1 MASTGAG
8 TALKDH
14 NVKRGSQV
22 RMARNARRRQ
32 IATVARTAASRA
44 KSVSSKTLTGKALD
58 KEPAKPNSLV
68 AKAYEQIKE
77 KIITLYFL
85 PGQYLNEAAI
95 SSLLDVGRTPVHQAL
110 QRLELE
116 GLVEIMP
123 RKGVVVLPD
132 SISEI
137 IKILESRAAVEAELA
152 KAAAARV
159 SAEDGKELLAL
170 ANATRQT
177 RSGPGMDDFIACDR
191 AFHRKLAERSGNTVL
206 SDFAQQLH
214 ERSIRYWYLHLWQT
228 MDVQATTRQHAAIAE
243 AIARHDG
250 ERAAAAMREHIE
262 SLKGRLM
269 QIQDATRRYGPPPM
283 R

>member
-1 MASTGAG
+1 VAA
-8 TALKDH
+8 AP
-14 NVKRGSQV
+14 R
-22 RMARNARRRQ
+22 
-32 IATVARTAASRA
+32 IAPARA
-44 KSVSSKTLTGKALD
+44 KAAPAARAAGRAQ
-58 KEPAKPNSLV
+58 AKPNSLV
-68 AKAYEQIKE
+68 AKAYEEIKE

-95 SSLLDVGRTPVHQAL
+95 SGLLQVGRTPVHQAL

-152 KAAAARV
+152 KAAADRV
-159 SAEDGKELLAL
+159 STDGGKELLAL
-170 ANATRQT
+170 ANATKHLKN
-177 RSGPGMDDFIACDR
+177 GPGIDEFIACDR
-191 AFHRKLAERSGNTVL
+191 AFHRKLAEHSGNSVL
-206 SDFAQQLH
+206 RDFAQQLH

-228 MDVQATTRQHAAIAE
+228 MDVQATTRQHAAIAD

-250 ERAAAAMREHIE
+250 ERAAAAMREHID
-262 SLKGRLM
+262 SLKSRLM
-269 QIQDATRRYGPPPM
+269 QIQSAARRHGPPGV

>member
-1 MASTGAG
+1 MATHA
-8 TALKDH
+8 
-14 NVKRGSQV
+14 RG
-22 RMARNARRRQ
+22 RQ
-32 IATVARTAASRA
+32 TAAAQRIAPARA
-44 KSVSSKTLTGKALD
+44 NAAPAARAAGR
-58 KEPAKPNSLV
+58 EPAKPNSLV
-68 AKAYEQIKE
+68 AKAYEEIKE

-95 SSLLDVGRTPVHQAL
+95 SGLLQVGRTPVHQAL

-152 KAAAARV
+152 KAAADRV
-159 SAEDGKELLAL
+159 SADGGKELLAL
-170 ANATRQT
+170 ANATKHLKN
-177 RSGPGMDDFIACDR
+177 GPGIDEFIACDR
-191 AFHRKLAERSGNTVL
+191 AFHRKLAEHSGNSVL
-206 SDFAQQLH
+206 RDFAQQLH

-228 MDVQATTRQHAAIAE
+228 MDVQATTRQHAAIAD

-250 ERAAAAMREHIE
+250 ERAAAAMREHID
-262 SLKGRLM
+262 SLKSRLM
-269 QIQDATRRYGPPPM
+269 QIQSAARRHGPPSV

>member
-1 MASTGAG
+1 M
-8 TALKDH
+8 
-14 NVKRGSQV
+14 R
-22 RMARNARRRQ
+22 RNARRRQ
-32 IATVARTAASRA
+32 TVAAPKIVAPRA
-44 KSVSSKTLTGKALD
+44 KVSAANLPA
-58 KEPAKPNSLV
+58 KEPAKANSLV

-152 KAAAARV
+152 KAAADHISV
-159 SAEDGKELLAL
+159 EDGKELLAL
-170 ANATRQT
+170 ANASRQT
-177 RSGPGMDDFIACDR
+177 RSGPGMDAFIACDR
-191 AFHRKLAERSGNTVL
+191 AFHRKLAQCAGNSVL

-228 MDVQATTRQHAAIAE
+228 MDVQATTRQHAAIAD

-250 ERAAAAMREHIE
+250 ERAAAAMREHID
-262 SLKGRLM
+262 SLKGRLA
-269 QIQDATRRYGPPPM
+269 QVQEANRRYGPPPVP
-283 R
+283 

>member
-1 MASTGAG
+1 MT
-8 TALKDH
+8 
-14 NVKRGSQV
+14 
-22 RMARNARRRQ
+22 RNARRRP
-32 IATVARTAASRA
+32 VASKAVPPRAAPSRNKA
-44 KSVSSKTLTGKALD
+44 SAGQTLP
-58 KEPAKPNSLV
+58 KESAKPNSLV
-68 AKAYEQIKE
+68 AKAYEDIKE

-123 RKGVVVLPD
+123 RKVVVVLPD

-137 IKILESRAAVEAELA
+137 IKILDSRAAVEAELA
-152 KAAAARV
+152 KAAATQISTEEGR
-159 SAEDGKELLAL
+159 ELLAL
-170 ANATRQT
+170 ANATKQARN
-177 RSGPGMDDFIACDR
+177 GPGIDDFIACDR
-191 AFHRKLAERSGNTVL
+191 AFHRKLAERSGNSVL

-228 MDVQATTRQHAAIAE
+228 MDVQATTRQHAAIAD

-269 QIQDATRRYGPPPM
+269 QIQDANRRFGPPA

>member
-1 MASTGAG
+1 MRA
-8 TALKDH
+8 DE
-14 NVKRGSQV
+14 
-22 RMARNARRRQ
+22 
-32 IATVARTAASRA
+32 TV
-44 KSVSSKTLTGKALD
+44 GKAPI
-58 KEPAKPNSLV
+58 KHGSLV
-68 AKAYEQIKE
+68 AKAYEDIKE

-95 SSLLDVGRTPVHQAL
+95 SGLLQVGRTPVHQAL

-152 KAAAARV
+152 KGAADRV
-159 SAEDGKELLAL
+159 SVDDGKELLTL
-170 ANATRQT
+170 ANATRHT
-177 RSGPGMDDFIACDR
+177 RNGPGIDDFIACDR
-191 AFHRKLAERSGNTVL
+191 AFHRKLAEHAGNSVL

-228 MDVQATTRQHAAIAE
+228 LDDKATIRQHTVIADAIAKRD
-243 AIARHDG
+243 AD
-250 ERAAAAMREHIE
+250 AAADAVRAHIE
-262 SLKGRLM
+262 SLRTRLM
-269 QIQDATRRYGPPPM
+269 RAQEASRGRGPLQLK
-283 R
+283 

>member
-1 MASTGAG
+1 
-8 TALKDH
+8 
-14 NVKRGSQV
+14 
-22 RMARNARRRQ
+22 MARNARRRQ
-32 IATVARTAASRA
+32 TVAAPRTAASRA
-44 KSVSSKTLTGKALD
+44 PRPKTADNKTAD

-159 SAEDGKELLAL
+159 SVEDGKELLAL
-170 ANATRQT
+170 ANATRNT

-250 ERAAAAMREHIE
+250 ERAAQAMREHIE

-269 QIQDATRRYGPPPM
+269 QIQDATRRYGPPPV

>member
-1 MASTGAG
+1 MTR
-8 TALKDH
+8 D
-14 NVKRGSQV
+14 
-22 RMARNARRRQ
+22 ARRRQ
-32 IATVARTAASRA
+32 TAAVPTSVAPRA
-44 KSVSSKTLTGKALD
+44 GAVGQA
-58 KEPAKPNSLV
+58 PAKQTSLV
-68 AKAYEQIKE
+68 AKAYEEIKE

-132 SISEI
+132 SIPEI
-137 IKILESRAAVEAELA
+137 IKILDSRAAVEAELA

-159 SAEDGKELLAL
+159 SADDGKELLAL
-170 ANATRQT
+170 ANATRHAK
-177 RSGPGMDDFIACDR
+177 SGPGMDDFIACDR
-191 AFHRKLAERSGNTVL
+191 AFHRKLAQQSGNSVL
-206 SDFAQQLH
+206 SDFALKLH

-228 MDVQATTRQHAAIAE
+228 MDVQATTRQHVAIADAIAE
-243 AIARHDG
+243 HDG
-250 ERAAAAMREHIE
+250 DRAAQAMREHIE

-269 QIQDATRRYGPPPM
+269 QIRDATRRHGPPV

>member
-1 MASTGAG
+1 MS
-8 TALKDH
+8 
-14 NVKRGSQV
+14 R
-22 RMARNARRRQ
+22 RNQRSRQ
-32 IATVARTAASRA
+32 IAGVSDVVTPHPRTA
-44 KSVSSKTLTGKALD
+44 GKEL
-58 KEPAKPNSLV
+58 PRHNSLV
-68 AKAYEQIKE
+68 AKAYEEIKE

-95 SSLLDVGRTPVHQAL
+95 SGLLQVGRTPVHQAL

-123 RKGVVVLPD
+123 RKGVIVLPD

-152 KAAAARV
+152 KGAASRV
-159 SAEDGKELLAL
+159 SAEDAKELRAL
-170 ANATRQT
+170 AAATKHAK
-177 RSGPGMDDFIACDR
+177 SGPGLDDFIACDR
-191 AFHRKLAERSGNTVL
+191 AFHRKLSEHAGNSVL

-228 MDVQATTRQHAAIAE
+228 MDVEATTRQHVAIAD

-250 ERAAAAMREHIE
+250 ERAASAMREHID

-269 QIQDATRRYGPPPM
+269 QVKDATRRYGEPPI

>member
-1 MASTGAG
+1 MAYAAG
-8 TALKDH
+8 RDKA
-14 NVKRGSQV
+14 
-22 RMARNARRRQ
+22 AR
-32 IATVARTAASRA
+32 
-44 KSVSSKTLTGKALD
+44 
-58 KEPAKPNSLV
+58 KEPAKHNSLV
-68 AKAYEQIKE
+68 ARAYEQIKE

-95 SSLLDVGRTPVHQAL
+95 SGLLQVGRTPVHQAL

-132 SISEI
+132 SIAEI

-152 KAAAARV
+152 KAAADRV
-159 SAEDGKELLAL
+159 STDDGKELLAL
-170 ANATRQT
+170 AAATRHAN
-177 RSGPGMDDFIACDR
+177 SGPGIDGFIAGDR
-191 AFHRKLAERSGNTVL
+191 AFHRKLAECSGNSVL

-228 MDVQATTRQHAAIAE
+228 MDVQATTRQHAAIAD

-250 ERAAAAMREHIE
+250 ERAAAAMREHID
-262 SLKGRLM
+262 SLKGRLL
-269 QIQDATRRYGPPPM
+269 QIQNATRRHGSPPI

>member
-1 MASTGAG
+1 
-8 TALKDH
+8 
-14 NVKRGSQV
+14 
-22 RMARNARRRQ
+22 MARSARRRQ
-32 IATVARTAASRA
+32 ALAAPKRAARRAA
-44 KSVSSKTLTGKALD
+44 VSKPGLASAPV
-58 KEPAKPNSLV
+58 KEVAKPNSLV
-68 AKAYEQIKE
+68 ARAYEEIKE

-95 SSLLDVGRTPVHQAL
+95 SSLLDLGRTPVHQAL

-116 GLVEIMP
+116 GLIEIMP
-123 RKGVVVLPD
+123 RKGIVVLPD

-152 KAAAARV
+152 KAAAGRA
-159 SAEDGKELLAL
+159 SIDDGKELVTLAQ
-170 ANATRQT
+170 AIKYTQR
-177 RSGPGMDDFIACDR
+177 GPGIDGFIACDR
-191 AFHRKLAERSGNTVL
+191 AFHRKLAERAGNSVL

-228 MDVQATTRQHAAIAE
+228 MDVQATTRQHVAIAE
-243 AIARHDG
+243 AIAKHDG
-250 ERAAAAMREHIE
+250 ERADAAMREHID

-269 QIQDATRRYGPPPM
+269 QVQDANRRFGPPPV

>member
-1 MASTGAG
+1 
-8 TALKDH
+8 
-14 NVKRGSQV
+14 
-22 RMARNARRRQ
+22 MARHARVRQ
-32 IATVARTAASRA
+32 VAAAPRIAPARA
-44 KSVSSKTLTGKALD
+44 KAAPAARAAGRAQ
-58 KEPAKPNSLV
+58 AKPNSLV
-68 AKAYEQIKE
+68 AKAYEEIKE

-95 SSLLDVGRTPVHQAL
+95 SGLLQVGRTPVHQAL

-152 KAAAARV
+152 KAAADRV
-159 SAEDGKELLAL
+159 STDGGKELLAL
-170 ANATRQT
+170 ANATKHLKN
-177 RSGPGMDDFIACDR
+177 GPGIDEFIACDR
-191 AFHRKLAERSGNTVL
+191 AFHRKLAEHSGNSVL
-206 SDFAQQLH
+206 RDFAQQLH

-228 MDVQATTRQHAAIAE
+228 MDVQATTRQHAAIAD
-243 AIARHDG
+243 AIAQHDG
-250 ERAAAAMREHIE
+250 ERAAAAMREHID
-262 SLKGRLM
+262 SLKSRLM
-269 QIQDATRRYGPPPM
+269 QIQSAARRHGPPGV

>member
-1 MASTGAG
+1 
-8 TALKDH
+8 
-14 NVKRGSQV
+14 
-22 RMARNARRRQ
+22 MARHARGRQ
-32 IATVARTAASRA
+32 TAAAPRIAAARA
-44 KSVSSKTLTGKALD
+44 KAAPAERAVGRA
-58 KEPAKPNSLV
+58 PAKPNSLV
-68 AKAYEQIKE
+68 AKAYEEIKE

-95 SSLLDVGRTPVHQAL
+95 SGLLQVGRTPVHQAL

-152 KAAAARV
+152 KAAAGRI
-159 SAEDGKELLAL
+159 SADGGKELLAL
-170 ANATRQT
+170 ANATRHLKN
-177 RSGPGMDDFIACDR
+177 GPGIDEFIACDR
-191 AFHRKLAERSGNTVL
+191 AFHRKLAEHSGNSVL
-206 SDFAQQLH
+206 RDFAQQLH

-228 MDVQATTRQHAAIAE
+228 MDVQATTRQHAAIAD

-250 ERAAAAMREHIE
+250 ERAAAAMREHID
-262 SLKGRLM
+262 SLKSRLM
-269 QIQDATRRYGPPPM
+269 QIQSAARRRGPPPV

>member
-1 MASTGAG
+1 
-8 TALKDH
+8 
-14 NVKRGSQV
+14 
-22 RMARNARRRQ
+22 MARHARGRQ
-32 IATVARTAASRA
+32 TAAVPRIAAARA
-44 KSVSSKTLTGKALD
+44 KAVPAERAAGRA
-58 KEPAKPNSLV
+58 PAKPNSLV
-68 AKAYEQIKE
+68 AKAYEEIKE

-95 SSLLDVGRTPVHQAL
+95 SGLLQVGRTPVHQAL

-152 KAAAARV
+152 KAASGRI
-159 SAEDGKELLAL
+159 SDDDGRELLAL
-170 ANATRQT
+170 ANATRHLKN
-177 RSGPGMDDFIACDR
+177 GPGIDEFIACDR
-191 AFHRKLAERSGNTVL
+191 AFHRKLAEHSGNSVL
-206 SDFAQQLH
+206 RDFAQQLH

-228 MDVQATTRQHAAIAE
+228 MDVQATTRQHAAIAD

-250 ERAAAAMREHIE
+250 ERAAAAMREHID
-262 SLKGRLM
+262 SLKSRLM
-269 QIQDATRRYGPPPM
+269 QIQSAARRHGPPPV

>member
-1 MASTGAG
+1 
-8 TALKDH
+8 
-14 NVKRGSQV
+14 
-22 RMARNARRRQ
+22 MARNARRRMTPT
-32 IATVARTAASRA
+32 APKRVAPRVNA
-44 KSVSSKTLTGKALD
+44 VGKASP
-58 KEPAKPNSLV
+58 KQGSLV
-68 AKAYEQIKE
+68 ERAYAEIKE

-137 IKILESRAAVEAELA
+137 IKILDSRAAVEAELA
-152 KAAAARV
+152 KAAARRV
-159 SAEDGKELLAL
+159 SVEDSKALMSLAS
-170 ANATRQT
+170 ATRHT
-177 RSGPGMDDFIACDR
+177 KSGTGMDDFIACDR
-191 AFHRKLAERSGNTVL
+191 AFHRKLAECSGNTVL

-228 MDVQATTRQHAAIAE
+228 MDVPATTRQHAAIAD
-243 AIARHDG
+243 AIAKHDG
-250 ERAAAAMREHIE
+250 ERAAAAMRDHIE

-269 QIQDATRRYGPPPM
+269 QIQETARRFGPPA

>member
-1 MASTGAG
+1 VAAAPRIAEAHAKAAPAEKAAG
-8 TALKDH
+8 
-14 NVKRGSQV
+14 
-22 RMARNARRRQ
+22 
-32 IATVARTAASRA
+32 RA
-44 KSVSSKTLTGKALD
+44 
-58 KEPAKPNSLV
+58 PAKPNSLV
-68 AKAYEQIKE
+68 AKAYEEIKE

-95 SSLLDVGRTPVHQAL
+95 SGLLQVGRTPVHQAL

-152 KAAAARV
+152 KAAAGRV
-159 SAEDGKELLAL
+159 AADGGKELLAL
-170 ANATRQT
+170 ANATRHLKN
-177 RSGPGMDDFIACDR
+177 GPGIDEFIACDR
-191 AFHRKLAERSGNTVL
+191 AFHRKLAEHSGNSVL
-206 SDFAQQLH
+206 RDFAQQLH

-228 MDVQATTRQHAAIAE
+228 MDVQATTRQHAAIAD

-250 ERAAAAMREHIE
+250 ERAAAAMREHID
-262 SLKGRLM
+262 SLKSRLM
-269 QIQDATRRYGPPPM
+269 QIQSTARRHGPPPA

>member
-1 MASTGAG
+1 M
-8 TALKDH
+8 
-14 NVKRGSQV
+14 R
-22 RMARNARRRQ
+22 RNAGRRQ
-32 IATVARTAASRA
+32 TAAA
-44 KSVSSKTLTGKALD
+44 KVIAPRGKVSGLVAKGPA
-58 KEPAKPNSLV
+58 KEPGKPNSLV
-68 AKAYEQIKE
+68 VKAYEQIKE

-110 QRLELE
+110 QRLALE

-152 KAAAARV
+152 KAAADHI
-159 SAEDGKELLAL
+159 SADDGKELVAL
-170 ANATRQT
+170 ANATRHT

-191 AFHRKLAERSGNTVL
+191 AFHRKLAECSGNSVL

-228 MDVQATTRQHAAIAE
+228 MDVQATTRQHATIAE

-250 ERAAAAMREHIE
+250 ERAAAAMREHID
-262 SLKGRLM
+262 SLKGRLAHV
-269 QIQDATRRYGPPPM
+269 QEANRRFGPPPV

>member
-1 MASTGAG
+1 MVAAGAG
-8 TALKDH
+8 AALKGET
-14 NVKRGSQV
+14 VTGCMV

-32 IATVARTAASRA
+32 LSATPRLVASRA
-44 KSVSSKTLTGKALD
+44 NAVREDDTVGKAPI
-58 KEPAKPNSLV
+58 KHGSLV
-68 AKAYEQIKE
+68 AKAYEDIKE

-95 SSLLDVGRTPVHQAL
+95 SGLLQVGRTPVHQAL

-152 KAAAARV
+152 KAAAGRV
-159 SAEDGKELLAL
+159 SADDGKELLAL
-170 ANATRQT
+170 ANATKHT
-177 RSGPGMDDFIACDR
+177 RNGPGIDDFIACDR
-191 AFHRKLAERSGNTVL
+191 AFHRKLAECAGNSVL

-228 MDVQATTRQHAAIAE
+228 MDVLATTRQHAAIAE
-243 AIARHDG
+243 AIAKHDG
-250 ERAAAAMREHIE
+250 ERAAAAMREHID

-269 QIQDATRRYGPPPM
+269 QIQDATRRHRPI

>member
-1 MASTGAG
+1 AARLRRAVRALGAGNSRVRAGRAGRAHDGALAAAGAG
-8 TALKDH
+8 TPL
-14 NVKRGSQV
+14 RGSM
-22 RMARNARRRQ
+22 RRNASRRQ
-32 IATVARTAASRA
+32 AAAAPKIVAPRA
-44 KSVSSKTLTGKALD
+44 KMFSAKPPA
-58 KEPAKPNSLV
+58 KEPAKANSLV

-152 KAAAARV
+152 KAAA
-159 SAEDGKELLAL
+159 D
-170 ANATRQT
+170 
-177 RSGPGMDDFIACDR
+177 
-191 AFHRKLAERSGNTVL
+191 
-206 SDFAQQLH
+206 
-214 ERSIRYWYLHLWQT
+214 
-228 MDVQATTRQHAAIAE
+228 
-243 AIARHDG
+243 
-250 ERAAAAMREHIE
+250 
-262 SLKGRLM
+262 
-269 QIQDATRRYGPPPM
+269 
-283 R
+283 

>member
-1 MASTGAG
+1 MR
-8 TALKDH
+8 H
-14 NVKRGSQV
+14 VKPGSQV
-22 RMARNARRRQ
+22 RMARNYARRRHAAAQ
-32 IATVARTAASRA
+32 RTAASRPPRTRTA
-44 KSVSSKTLTGKALD
+44 DNGAAD
-58 KEPAKPNSLV
+58 KDPAKPNSLV
-68 AKAYEQIKE
+68 AKAYEEIKE

-152 KAAAARV
+152 KAAAARISV
-159 SAEDGKELLAL
+159 EHGKELLAL
-170 ANATRQT
+170 ANATKNT
-177 RSGPGMDDFIACDR
+177 RSGPGMDEFIACDR
-191 AFHRKLAERSGNTVL
+191 TFHRKLAEASGNSVL

-262 SLKGRLM
+262 SLKGRLA
-269 QIQDATRRYGPPPM
+269 QIQDASRRYGPPPV

>member
-1 MASTGAG
+1 MPKA
-8 TALKDH
+8 
-14 NVKRGSQV
+14 VV
-22 RMARNARRRQ
+22 P
-32 IATVARTAASRA
+32 RA
-44 KSVSSKTLTGKALD
+44 KVSAGGLTG
-58 KEPAKPNSLV
+58 KEPAKANSLV

-85 PGQYLNEAAI
+85 PGQYLNESAI

-152 KAAAARV
+152 KAAAANA
-159 SAEDGKELLAL
+159 SIEDGKELVAL
-170 ANATRQT
+170 AAATRNT
-177 RSGPGMDDFIACDR
+177 KSGPGMDAFIACDR
-191 AFHRKLAERSGNTVL
+191 AFHRKLAECAGNSVL

-228 MDVQATTRQHAAIAE
+228 MNVQATTRQHVAIAD

-250 ERAAAAMREHIE
+250 ERAAAAMREHID

-269 QIQDATRRYGPPPM
+269 RVQEANRRYGPPAA

>member
-1 MASTGAG
+1 MAAAGAG
-8 TALKDH
+8 AALKLENH
-14 NVKRGSQV
+14 GPQV
-22 RMARNARRRQ
+22 RMVRYARGRQVAATSRTDARS
-32 IATVARTAASRA
+32 AGAM
-44 KSVSSKTLTGKALD
+44 D
-58 KEPAKPNSLV
+58 KEKAKASGKHNSLL
-68 AKAYEQIKE
+68 AKAYEEIKE

-95 SSLLDVGRTPVHQAL
+95 SALLQVGRTPVHQAL

-152 KAAAARV
+152 KAAAGRV
-159 SAEDGKELLAL
+159 SAEDGKTLLAL
-170 ANATRQT
+170 ANATRHLK
-177 RSGPGMDDFIACDR
+177 SGPGIDDFIACDR
-191 AFHRKLAERSGNTVL
+191 AFHRRLADCSGNSVL

-228 MDVQATTRQHAAIAE
+228 MDVQATTRQHAAIAD

-250 ERAAAAMREHIE
+250 ERAAAAMREHID

-269 QIQDATRRYGPPPM
+269 QIQGVTRRHGPPPA

>member
-1 MASTGAG
+1 MAAPR
-8 TALKDH
+8 
-14 NVKRGSQV
+14 V
-22 RMARNARRRQ
+22 
-32 IATVARTAASRA
+32 RTAGRELP
-44 KSVSSKTLTGKALD
+44 KH
-58 KEPAKPNSLV
+58 NSLV
-68 AKAYEQIKE
+68 AKAYEEIKE

-95 SSLLDVGRTPVHQAL
+95 SGLLQVGRTPVHQAL

-123 RKGVVVLPD
+123 RKGVIVLPD

-159 SAEDGKELLAL
+159 SADDGRELQAL
-170 ANATRQT
+170 ANATRNA
-177 RSGPGMDDFIACDR
+177 RNGPGLDDFIACDR
-191 AFHRKLAERSGNTVL
+191 AFHRKLSEHSGNSVL

-228 MDVQATTRQHAAIAE
+228 MDVAATTRQHTAIADAIAE
-243 AIARHDG
+243 HDG
-250 ERAAAAMREHIE
+250 ERAASAMREHID
-262 SLKGRLM
+262 SLKSRLM
-269 QIQDATRRYGPPPM
+269 QVKDATRRYGEPPL

>member
-1 MASTGAG
+1 
-8 TALKDH
+8 
-14 NVKRGSQV
+14 
-22 RMARNARRRQ
+22 MARHARARQ
-32 IATVARTAASRA
+32 VAAAPRIASARASAAA
-44 KSVSSKTLTGKALD
+44 AGKAAGQA
-58 KEPAKPNSLV
+58 PAKPNSLV
-68 AKAYEQIKE
+68 AKAYEEIKE

-95 SSLLDVGRTPVHQAL
+95 SGLLHVGRTPVHQAL

-152 KAAAARV
+152 KAAAGRV
-159 SAEDGKELLAL
+159 SADNGKELLAL
-170 ANATRQT
+170 ANATRHLKN
-177 RSGPGMDDFIACDR
+177 GPGIDEFIACDR
-191 AFHRKLAERSGNTVL
+191 AFHRKLAEHSGNSVL
-206 SDFAQQLH
+206 RDFAQQLH

-250 ERAAAAMREHIE
+250 ERAAAAMREHID
-262 SLKGRLM
+262 SLKSRLM
-269 QIQDATRRYGPPPM
+269 QIQSATRRHGPPGV

>member
-1 MASTGAG
+1 
-8 TALKDH
+8 
-14 NVKRGSQV
+14 
-22 RMARNARRRQ
+22 MARHARGRQVAAAPRIAPARANA
-32 IATVARTAASRA
+32 AAA
-44 KSVSSKTLTGKALD
+44 GKAAGRA
-58 KEPAKPNSLV
+58 PAKPNSLV
-68 AKAYEQIKE
+68 AKAYEEIKE

-95 SSLLDVGRTPVHQAL
+95 SGLLQVGRTPVHQAL

-152 KAAAARV
+152 KAAAGRV
-159 SAEDGKELLAL
+159 SADGGKELLAL
-170 ANATRQT
+170 ANATRHLKN
-177 RSGPGMDDFIACDR
+177 GPGIDEFIACDR
-191 AFHRKLAERSGNTVL
+191 AFHRKLAEHSGNSVL
-206 SDFAQQLH
+206 RDFAQQLH

-250 ERAAAAMREHIE
+250 ERAAAAMREHID
-262 SLKGRLM
+262 SLKSRLM
-269 QIQDATRRYGPPPM
+269 QIQSAARRHGPPSA